1 MRKKILA
8 VVLTGILAV
17 GALTGC
23 GAKSDSKDSAKASDD
38 KKITVAA

>member
-23 GAKSDSKDSAKASDD
+23 RAKGDSKDPANAR
-38 KKITVAA
+38 KKG

>member
-23 GAKSDSKDSAKASDD
+23 GAKSDGQRFSKGK
-38 KKITVAA
+38 